1 MYSIKTEITIRM
13 KKKTRNIILVIIGVL
28 ISLFIFRAFYR
39 NYNFENDHQTL
50 LELKTKAG
58 DGEVKYVLD
67 EMEKVESLSNPIIN
81 SAYQEWKKGMHTRF
95 ISKDEIIENT
105 SENRIIN
112 DISTIYREYWRTE
125 LLKENSKDRTDSTLY
140 KNISE
145 YLITNHLTLLSK
157 DSLSKTIKNDSEL
170 KRILEDQG
178 VKTDF
183 KYRNGFQELFIW
195 DIETIKNY
203 EVKLPK
209 QTISTKVV
217 FIENFLLLGYDYYA
231 SFGSS
236 PVGGWAIKE
245 SATLYC
251 NNGSGYDIDSEKFR
265 VSYLKHESLHF
276 TDLNEYPN
284 LSSTDLE
291 YRSKVIE
298 LMYCTEET
306 VYDRIVE
313 FIIGANNT
321 DRSHSHPYANY
332 ILIKN
337 LSELLFN
344 SEYESDIVKW
354 KELSVEK
361 INSAAA
367 SLYEISEVT
376 LLKDNSLSEVI

>member
-1 MYSIKTEITIRM
+1 M
-13 KKKTRNIILVIIGVL
+13 KKTRNLIFILIGIL
-28 ISLFIFRAFYR
+28 ALLFTFRTIYR
-39 NYNFENDHQTL
+39 DYNFEKDNQFL
-50 LELKTKAG
+50 LELKSKAG
-58 DGEVKYVLD
+58 AGEVKYVLD
-67 EMEKVESLSNPIIN
+67 KMEGIEGLSNPIIN
-81 SAYQEWKKGMHTRF
+81 NAYQTWKKEMYARF
-95 ISKDEIIENT
+95 ITKDEVIENAT
-105 SENRIIN
+105 DNKIIN
-112 DISTIYREYWRTE
+112 DISRIYREYWREE
-125 LLKENSKDRTDSTLY
+125 LLKENPEKRSDSSLY
-140 KNISE
+140 ANLSE
-145 YLITNHLTLLSK
+145 YLITNNLTRLSR
-157 DSLSKTIKNDSEL
+157 DSLNQTIKNDSVFKE
-170 KRILEDQG
+170 IIEDQG
-178 VKTDF
+178 FKVEF
-183 KYRNGFQELFIW
+183 KYRNGFQELYIW
-195 DIETIKNY
+195 DKETIKSY
-203 EVKLPK
+203 EVILPK
-209 QTISTKVV
+209 KTICTKVV
-217 FIENFLLLGYDYYA
+217 FIENYLLNGYDYYA
-231 SFGSS
+231 TVGSTQ
-236 PVGGWAIKE
+236 VGGWAVKE
-245 SATLYC
+245 SATLFC
-251 NNGSGYDIDSEKFR
+251 NKKVYDIDSENFR